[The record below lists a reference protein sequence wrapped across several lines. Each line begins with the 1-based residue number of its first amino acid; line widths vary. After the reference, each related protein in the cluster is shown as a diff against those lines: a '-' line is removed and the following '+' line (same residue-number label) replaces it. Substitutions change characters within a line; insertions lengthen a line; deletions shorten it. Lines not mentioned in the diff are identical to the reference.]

1 MIDALTM
8 LYLIAE
14 LKNMF
19 SLYLNNLILKWF
31 IGNIALIVSITL
43 LFFTLYSFYLINLR
57 KGQIIVGSPTTYA
70 ICVQPGEEGLTW
82 VELPLIFYNNGAIT
96 QFISDLRLSLQQNST
111 ISNYLYF
118 EAIYEKMPL
127 SDLGSNKERRSE
139 VAHQFAI
146 EGRKTYS
153 GVFAF
158 GWRPGGLVPSVG
170 NCRSILEAKLNDNV
184 NWEKISEFDINISTL
199 TVNKLHTLRPY
210 FNDPHIP
217 NS

>member
-1 MIDALTM
+1 MIDALMMWYSIAKLANT
-8 LYLIAE
+8 YLI
-14 LKNMF
+14 
-19 SLYLNNLILKWF
+19 YLNNFILKWV
-31 IGNIALIVSITL
+31 INNVALIISIM
-43 LFFTLYSFYLINLR
+43 LFSFTLYSFYLINLR

-70 ICVQPGEEGLTW
+70 ICVQPGEKGLTW

-96 QFISDLRLSLQQNST
+96 QFISNLRLRLQQDGN

-127 SDLGSNKERRSE
+127 SDLGSKEERRSE

-146 EGRKTYS
+146 EGRKAYS

-170 NCRSILEAKLNDNV
+170 NCRSKLEAKLNDSV
-184 NWEKISEFDINISTL
+184 NWEKISEFNINISDL

-210 FNDPHIP
+210 FNDPDI
-217 NS
+217 SDI

>member
-1 MIDALTM
+1 MIDALMM

-19 SLYLNNLILKWF
+19 SLYINNLFSGWF

-57 KGQIIVGSPTTYA
+57 KGQIIVGSPSTYA
-70 ICVQPGEEGLTW
+70 ICVQPGENGLTW

-96 QFISDLRLSLQQNST
+96 QFISNLRLSLQQNST

-184 NWEKISEFDINISTL
+184 NWKKITEFNINISTL
-199 TVNKLHTLRPY
+199 TIDKLHTLRPY

-217 NS
+217 NI

>member
-1 MIDALTM
+1 MIDALMM

-19 SLYLNNLILKWF
+19 SLYINNLFSGWF

-57 KGQIIVGSPTTYA
+57 KGQIIVGSPSTYA
-70 ICVQPGEEGLTW
+70 ICVQPGENGLTW

-96 QFISDLRLSLQQNST
+96 QFISNLRLSLQQNST

-158 GWRPGGLVPSVG
+158 GWRPGGLVPSVC
-170 NCRSILEAKLNDNV
+170 NFRSILEAKLNDNV
-184 NWEKISEFDINISTL
+184 NWKKITEFNINISTL
-199 TVNKLHTLRPY
+199 TIDKLHTLRPY

-217 NS
+217 NI